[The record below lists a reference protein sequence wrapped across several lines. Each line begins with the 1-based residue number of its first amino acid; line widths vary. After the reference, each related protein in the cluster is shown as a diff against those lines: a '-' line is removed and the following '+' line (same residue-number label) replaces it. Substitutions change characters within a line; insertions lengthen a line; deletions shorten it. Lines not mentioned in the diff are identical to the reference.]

1 MKKKTII
8 RWMLV
13 ILVVVSMATPVF
25 AENFSVRT
33 LKVLVLTDGLVPVSR
48 IYQEI
53 RNTNRIIEGQ
63 VYTKL
68 EIVDIVKRKWRK
80 KKGQQIMKQLRRKAD
95 RLASEYDFD
104 IAIAY
109 IRLKNGRKFM
119 GKNAGR
125 YILVRATAKGC
136 GIVTAHEVGHSFV
149 GHQHDT
155 MGLMSA
161 KALKKK
167 DITLMFNTQLRWKN
181 NRWRTFN

>member
-13 ILVVVSMATPVF
+13 ILVIASLSSPVF

-33 LKVLVLTDGLVPVSR
+33 LKVLVLTDGKISISR
-48 IYQEI
+48 IHKEI
-53 RNTNRIIEGQ
+53 NNTNRIIEGQ

-68 EIVDIVKRKWRK
+68 EIVDIVKLKWRK
-80 KKGQQIMKQLRRKAD
+80 KKGQQILKQLRRKAD
-95 RLASEYDFD
+95 RLAKVYNYD

-125 YILVRATAKGC
+125 YILVRATEKGC

-149 GHQHDT
+149 GYQHDS
-155 MGLMSA
+155 MGLMSI

-167 DITLMFNTQLRWKN
+167 DTNLMFNTQLRWKN
-181 NRWRTFN
+181 NRWKDFL

>member
-1 MKKKTII
+1 MKTKNII

-13 ILVVVSMATPVF
+13 VFMVVCMSTPVF

-48 IYQEI
+48 IYKEI
-53 RNTNRIIEGQ
+53 NNTNTIIEGQ

-80 KKGQQIMKQLRRKAD
+80 EEGQQIMHQLRRKAD
-95 RLASEYDFD
+95 RLARVYDFD
-104 IAIAY
+104 IAVAY
-109 IRLKNGRKFM
+109 IRLKGRRFM

-125 YILVRATAKGC
+125 YILVRATEKGC

-155 MGLMSA
+155 IGLMSA
-161 KALKKK
+161 KALKKH
-167 DITLMFNTQLRWKN
+167 DTNLMFNTQLRWKN
-181 NRWRTFN
+181 NRWKNFH

>member
-1 MKKKTII
+1 MNKKNLI

-13 ILVVVSMATPVF
+13 VFMVVCMSTPVF
-25 AENFSVRT
+25 AENFNVRT
-33 LKVLVLTDGLVPVSR
+33 LKVLVLTDGKVSISR
-48 IYQEI
+48 IHKEI
-53 RNTNRIIEGQ
+53 RNTNNIIKGQ

-68 EIVDIVKRKWRK
+68 EIVDIVKLKWRK
-80 KKGQQIMKQLRRKAD
+80 KKGQRIMHQLRRKAD
-95 RLASEYDFD
+95 RLARVYDFD

-125 YILVRATAKGC
+125 YILVRATEKGC

-149 GHQHDT
+149 GYQHDT
-155 MGLMSA
+155 MGLMSV

-167 DITLMFNTQLRWKN
+167 DTNLMFNTQLRWKN
-181 NRWRTFN
+181 NRWKEFH